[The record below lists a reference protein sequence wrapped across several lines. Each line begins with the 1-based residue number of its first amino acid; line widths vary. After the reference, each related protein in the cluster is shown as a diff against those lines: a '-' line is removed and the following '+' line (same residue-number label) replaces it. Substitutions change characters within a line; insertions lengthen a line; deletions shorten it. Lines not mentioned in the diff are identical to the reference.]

1 MAPAPAAP
9 AAPAPPP
16 AAASPPRWLADA
28 LRDIV
33 SGTVAGSCGI
43 AVGYPLDT
51 LKVILQ
57 TSPIGG
63 AAGGG
68 TSSGTSSGASASA
81 SASAPRVSVAAAARD
96 MLRAGGL
103 RAFFRGLSSPIV
115 ANAPI
120 NAIVFAVEAASTRY
134 LAATQPGWSSP
145 FQHAVAGSLAG
156 LSQVW
161 VSCPSELVKVQMQ
174 IAAGPARLLAGGG
187 GAGGAAGSALPALAP
202 HLSSSW
208 ACARHI
214 VRRHGA
220 AALFRGLELTLLR
233 DTLSWGVYFG
243 VYDLCKREMAARQ
256 RQRQQEQRGGG
267 GGGGGSG
274 SADVATA
281 PLSLSAIMMC
291 GGLAGVASWL
301 LLHPVDVLKSIQQ
314 GASLALPPAERSVA
328 ALWRASAAEH
338 GGHGF
343 LLRGLGTTLVRA
355 FPTSA
360 ITFPIFEAS
369 VAAIDTWRNSGALE
383 GEGGAAAA
391 FREEQIKV
399 AARVGAGEGAE
410 PEATSGGHR

>member
-16 AAASPPRWLADA
+16 ASASPPRWLADA

-63 AAGGG
+63 AAAGGG
-68 TSSGTSSGASASA
+68 GGATASASGPA
-81 SASAPRVSVAAAARD
+81 STPRVSVAAAARD

-120 NAIVFAVEAASTRY
+120 NAIVFAVEAASTRH
-134 LAATQPGWSSP
+134 LAAAQPGWSSP

-174 IAAGPARLLAGGG
+174 IAAGPARLLAGS
-187 GAGGAAGSALPALAP
+187 GGAAAGGGALPALAP

-256 RQRQQEQRGGG
+256 RQQERGGG
-267 GGGGGSG
+267 GGGGGD
-274 SADVATA
+274 AAPA

-391 FREEQIKV
+391 FREERSRV

-410 PEATSGGHR
+410 PEAASGGHR

>member
-1 MAPAPAAP
+1 
-9 AAPAPPP
+9 
-16 AAASPPRWLADA
+16 
-28 LRDIV
+28 
-33 SGTVAGSCGI
+33 
-43 AVGYPLDT
+43 
-51 LKVILQ
+51 
-57 TSPIGG
+57 
-63 AAGGG
+63 
-68 TSSGTSSGASASA
+68 
-81 SASAPRVSVAAAARD
+81 
-96 MLRAGGL
+96 
-103 RAFFRGLSSPIV
+103 
-115 ANAPI
+115 
-120 NAIVFAVEAASTRY
+120 
-134 LAATQPGWSSP
+134 
-145 FQHAVAGSLAG
+145 
-156 LSQVW
+156 
-161 VSCPSELVKVQMQ
+161 MQ
-174 IAAGPARLLAGGG
+174 IAAGPARLLAGS
-187 GAGGAAGSALPALAP
+187 GGAAAAGGGNALPALAP

-256 RQRQQEQRGGG
+256 RQQERGGG
-267 GGGGGSG
+267 GGDG
-274 SADVATA
+274 APA

-391 FREEQIKV
+391 FREERSRV

-410 PEATSGGHR
+410 PEAASGGHR